1 MGMIELEDMLGKE
14 LVSAN
19 AKMLGKVV
27 DAAIDVLS
35 WRVPAISVTIAK
47 GNEIYLNK
55 KQKLLGSQT
64 AMVKVESIR
73 SVTDMVALNVNL
85 ENMKDCILEDFR
97 APVTMQELLG
107 KRVLCKQGRE
117 IGILHGFQAD
127 KDNNWSIP
135 FFEVQVDKETLQD
148 LKIKKKLGVKPTIK
162 LRTIDIKSL
171 ADVVLLDIDLEG
183 VRTFLENKPVS
194 RVA

>member
-1 MGMIELEDMLGKE
+1 MGMIELEDLVGKE

-27 DAAIDVLS
+27 DAAIDVLA
-35 WRVPAISVTIAK
+35 WRVPAISVTINK

-55 KQKLLGSQT
+55 KQKIRSQT

-73 SVTDMVALNVNL
+73 SVTDMVALNENL
-85 ENMKDCILEDFR
+85 ENMKDCILEDFK
-97 APVTMQELLG
+97 APVTMQELIG

-117 IGILHGFQAD
+117 IGTVHGFQAD

-135 FFEVQVDKETLQD
+135 FFEVLVDKETLQD

-162 LRTIDIKSL
+162 LRTADIRSL

-183 VRTFLENKPVS
+183 VRTFLDNKPVS

>member
-1 MGMIELEDMLGKE
+1 MIELEDMVGKE

-19 AKMLGKVV
+19 AKMVGKVV
-27 DAAIDVLS
+27 DAAIDVLA
-35 WRVPAISVTIAK
+35 WRVPAISVTINK

-73 SVTDMVALNVNL
+73 SVTDMVALNENL
-85 ENMKDCILEDFR
+85 ENMKDCIVEDFK
-97 APVTMQELLG
+97 APVTMQELIG

-117 IGILHGFQAD
+117 IGTLHGFQVD
-127 KDNNWSIP
+127 KENNWSVP
-135 FFEVQVDKETLQD
+135 FFEVQVNKETLQD
-148 LKIKKKLGVKPTIK
+148 LNMKKKLGVKATIK
-162 LRTIDIKSL
+162 MRTADIKSL

-183 VRTFLENKPVS
+183 VRTFLDNKPVS
-194 RVA
+194 RV